1 MKKTELNL
9 SLISHHLNNMAAD
22 FEQLN
27 EIKLDGDSND
37 FNNLEE
43 QILLVF
49 KSNILK

>member
-1 MKKTELNL
+1 MEKTELNL

-27 EIKLDGDSND
+27 GVEFDNDSND

-49 KSNILK
+49 KRNILR